1 MKTCKVINNP
11 GHKHGDRKM
20 KAIIAIV
27 KPIILQAANSR
38 QVKEL
43 VIQLMEKYVKAT
55 DNDIDNVIFA
65 TVKAALLK

>member
-1 MKTCKVINNP
+1 MKFLVSV
-11 GHKHGDRKM
+11 
-20 KAIIAIV
+20 V
-27 KPIILQAANSR
+27 KPIILQAAQSR

-43 VIQLMEKYVKAT
+43 VVQLIERYVKAT